1 MRKYSKALV
10 NLAIAAAA
18 LLAVIFLL
26 PRVIFFF
33 MPFVVGW
40 LIALIAGPLV
50 HFFEHRI
57 KLKRKI
63 GSAFVIV
70 SVIALVVLLLYFVSS
85 WLIEQVAGLIG
96 ALPEMWSGMK
106 SDLDDIGHKFGALFS
121 KLPTDVGLKFTD
133 TAGQIGEYLGDFFGK
148 LSMPTIEAAGSFARR
163 LPSVFIG
170 VIMALLS
177 AYFFVAERN
186 IISDWFRRHM
196 PAAALLQYRAMRRSL
211 KKSVGGYLKAQLK
224 IEVWMYLLLVIGL
237 GLLKVNYFALIAL
250 VIAFLDF
257 LPFFGTGTVL
267 IPWAVIKVL
276 TGDYKMAVWLLIIWG
291 AGQLARQLIQPKI
304 VGDSI
309 GVPPLP
315 TLLLLYIGY
324 KIGGIVGMILAVPL
338 GLLIYTMYQEGT
350 FDTTKNSLLI
360 LVSGINRFRR
370 LEKEDLADVEEM
382 VAKNEELVNKMN
394 AEDEDPVNEMNV
406 KSGKSVNGMNPR
418 DEENKGKQGKR
429 KKSRVK

>member
-1 MRKYSKALV
+1 MRKYSKAVV
-10 NLAIAAAA
+10 NLAIAAVI
-18 LLAVIFLL
+18 LLAVFLLL
-26 PRVIFFF
+26 PRVIVFF

-50 HFFEHRI
+50 HFFEDKV

-70 SVIALVVLLLYFVSS
+70 FVIALVVLLLYFVSS
-85 WLIEQVAGLIG
+85 WLIEQVGGLIG
-96 ALPEMWSGMK
+96 ALPDMWSGME
-106 SDLDDIGHKFGALFS
+106 SDLNDIGHKFDVLFN
-121 KLPTDVGLKFTD
+121 KFPADLKEGFVD
-133 TAGQIGEYLGDFFGK
+133 AADSIAASLGDFFGK
-148 LSMPTIEAAGSFARR
+148 ISTPTIAAAGSFARQ
-163 LPSVFIG
+163 LPSMFIG

-186 IISDWFRRHM
+186 IIGDWFRKHT
-196 PAAALLQYRAMRRSL
+196 PAMIQIRFRTVRRSL

-224 IEVWMYLLLVIGL
+224 IEVWMYLLLLIGL
-237 GLLKVNYFALIAL
+237 GLLKVDYFALIAL
-250 VIAFLDF
+250 LIAFMDF

-276 TGDYKMAVWLLIIWG
+276 TGDFKMAIWLLVMWG
-291 AGQLARQLIQPKI
+291 VGQLARQLIQPKI

-315 TLLLLYIGY
+315 TLILLYIGY
-324 KIGGIVGMILAVPL
+324 KIGGIVGMIIAVPL
-338 GLLIYTMYQEGT
+338 GLLIYTMYQEGA

-370 LEKEDLADVEEM
+370 LKKEDLADVQAM
-382 VAKNEELVNKMN
+382 AATNEELMDKIKK
-394 AEDEDPVNEMNV
+394 E
-406 KSGKSVNGMNPR
+406 KS
-418 DEENKGKQGKR
+418 ENIETF
-429 KKSRVK
+429 